1 MLGRSAI
8 EGLLR
13 LTPKQLRAAVAD
25 LLPKN
30 ATPHTQ
36 IIAVELALQSPAGGA
51 LRYAVI
57 GMVQAVAVL
66 LSRRDDPRS
75 AELTGELRD
84 SGADDQCLST
94 RLAGGRPALSVRDAA
109 YTAW

>member
-13 LTPKQLRAAVAD
+13 LTPKQLRAALAD

-36 IIAVELALQSPAGGA
+36 IIAVEARAAKPRGWSFAGGNSEVD
-51 LRYAVI
+51 R
-57 GMVQAVAVL
+57 
-66 LSRRDDPRS
+66 
-75 AELTGELRD
+75 
-84 SGADDQCLST
+84 
-94 RLAGGRPALSVRDAA
+94 
-109 YTAW
+109 